1 MNTVSEEYSEIENI
15 KNININQKIP
25 SQDKKMLLKKIIFDN
40 KENSTLEETNEILF
54 IHEFRS
60 PIHRFKINQLRM

>member
-40 KENSTLEETNEILF
+40 KENSTLEETNEIPQL
-54 IHEFRS
+54 
-60 PIHRFKINQLRM
+60 PKIMISSLQN

>member
-40 KENSTLEETNEILF
+40 KENSTLEETNEIPL
-54 IHEFRS
+54 
-60 PIHRFKINQLRM
+60 K